1 MLVVVHHRYVELCL
15 ESTFYFEA
23 LGCFDIFE
31 VNAAKGGCY
40 GFYGL
45 NKSFG
50 VFLVDF
56 DVEHIDAAVDFKE
69 QSFTLHHR
77 FSAHGTYIAE
87 AENCRAVA
95 DYCH

>member
-1 MLVVVHHRYVELCL
+1 MSRPALRRSSVGCL
-15 ESTFYFEA
+15 
-23 LGCFDIFE
+23 DIFE
-31 VNAAKGGCY
+31 VNAAKCRCY

-56 DVEHIDAAVDFKE
+56 DVEHIDTAVDFKE